1 MVQTNLLD
9 GTNLDE
15 TNYDIKR
22 NYKIMQNLLQGSLS
36 IHDQSYK
43 QSYLYRVVCLKLVI
57 IFYNAHSTK
66 ISFIGW
72 TMQGLM

>member
-1 MVQTNLLD
+1 
-9 GTNLDE
+9 
-15 TNYDIKR
+15 
-22 NYKIMQNLLQGSLS
+22 MQNLLQGSLS